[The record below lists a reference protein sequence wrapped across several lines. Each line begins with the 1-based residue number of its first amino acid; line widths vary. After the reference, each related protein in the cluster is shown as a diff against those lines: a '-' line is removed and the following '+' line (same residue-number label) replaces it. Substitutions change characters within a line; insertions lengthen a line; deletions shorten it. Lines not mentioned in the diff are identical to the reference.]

1 MVLMAPCK
9 HIKFGL
15 LNAGSLGTK
24 QDEFLIAMGNHSVDI
39 MAINET
45 WLRSGE
51 EDRAPSISGYKFKHI
66 PRPVSTRGGRGG
78 GVAFY
83 IRNGINA
90 RVRAHPEHSTV
101 EQLWLG
107 LTVNKTKLL
116 IGTAYRPPW
125 QDLELFLDA
134 ITASVS
140 ALGPYD
146 NIILLGDLNVNLLN
160 SNSSKTRQLMD
171 FFGNFNLV
179 QTVTVATHLVNDSC
193 SLIDIICTDAL
204 TRNVEVNHISE
215 LGHHAFIT
223 CETVFRKPKCKPRIV
238 RFRPLAD
245 ILPDYFKTDLNA
257 IPWSDIG
264 DLDDVD
270 AMVQI
275 FNTYITQ
282 LFDLHAPMKRKTYYK
297 RPTPWITDNIRLM
310 FRLRDEAR
318 QRSRETRLPHHKQ
331 YYLDLKHEAAAAL
344 VREKSAYFKKN
355 INELSRD
362 PKLLWQNLKSDVLLT
377 IKISGCQAFLITQI
391 VLMPPS

>member
-1 MVLMAPCK
+1 MHLIVLMAPSK
-9 HIKFGL
+9 YIKFGL

-45 WLRSGE
+45 WLRSG
-51 EDRAPSISGYKFKHI
+51 
-66 PRPVSTRGGRGG
+66 
-78 GVAFY
+78 
-83 IRNGINA
+83 
-90 RVRAHPEHSTV
+90 
-101 EQLWLG
+101 
-107 LTVNKTKLL
+107 
-116 IGTAYRPPW
+116 
-125 QDLELFLDA
+125 
-134 ITASVS
+134 
-140 ALGPYD
+140 
-146 NIILLGDLNVNLLN
+146 DLNVNLLN

-179 QTVTVATHLVNDSC
+179 QTVTAATHFVNDSS

-245 ILPDYFKTDLNA
+245 ILLDYFKKDLNA

-310 FRLRDEAR
+310 FKLRDEAR

-331 YYLDLKHEAAAAL
+331 YYLDLKHEAAA
-344 VREKSAYFKKN
+344 VREKSAYFKKKYQ
-355 INELSRD
+355 RA
-362 PKLLWQNLKSDVLLT
+362 K
-377 IKISGCQAFLITQI
+377 
-391 VLMPPS
+391 